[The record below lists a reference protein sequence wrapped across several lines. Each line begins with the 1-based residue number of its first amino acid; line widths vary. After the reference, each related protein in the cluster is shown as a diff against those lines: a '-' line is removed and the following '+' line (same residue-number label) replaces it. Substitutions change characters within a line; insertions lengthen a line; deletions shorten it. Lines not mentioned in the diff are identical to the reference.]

1 MKQTKDHTMQ
11 VESADELI
19 NCERIPTVQADY
31 PVKEVAVNVD
41 LEKLNV
47 GSQAS
52 NSVENIIPIELDEN
66 MDKEN
71 LLDKTQDTRVV
82 DGETKMT
89 KRHNLHTILDDI
101 Y

>member
-1 MKQTKDHTMQ
+1 
-11 VESADELI
+11 
-19 NCERIPTVQADY
+19 
-31 PVKEVAVNVD
+31 
-41 LEKLNV
+41 
-47 GSQAS
+47 
-52 NSVENIIPIELDEN
+52 VENIIPIDLDEN